1 MTSKKNFKKKMKR
14 YHKNHEDHKE
24 MSPRA
29 KKAAAGAASALLGV
43 GIMTGANTHVV
54 KAAGYREDE
63 IAEVESA
70 NVLSSEKTKV
80 RISVQQRTNSTED
93 QNGEVISDE
102 STETSNDV
110 VTDTSTETAS
120 TNPESVATND
130 TTVDTTSTEG
140 TSQLETQ
147 STETTT
153 EQVSTTGDTTSTE
166 GTSQLE
172 IQSTETTTEQ
182 VSTTGDTSNEE
193 TSKEKTKTPTYDDAK
208 NEVENIN
215 NTNNGKLDEAIENA
229 KGEGV
234 EVDVANGEDIT
245 TNVSGIKDA
254 EGKLEEHI
262 QKQLDKIN
270 EALEQY
276 RTELEKYNKE
286 SAEYEI
292 KLAEYNQKKAEYI
305 EELKKYGLWDENNV
319 DIDKVSQDLILDP
332 NESSKVTVV
341 YKGNNVTVGTGNKTI
356 GTNPDTRV
364 VLDQFYKINK
374 KTLGEFL
381 RLEYTGFQNSKY
393 GNVDI
398 EKILVSFSGWK
409 PNYERDTYDPSGI
422 YFNNKLTD
430 GFWYVHSDG
439 VTVDI
444 TLYDKEGNLI
454 DLKDGTAYITAGS
467 LNSEGTGSKY
477 IEKAEI
483 INDKEHNEYGGSG
496 LALPESTVKVHEGAG
511 IYGGDVL
518 YSEKNNEVL
527 VIYGEVNDST
537 IRKQTQAAI
546 KAWGDTETNR
556 AIINKYINWDNSND
570 NKKAIFG
577 AGLFK
582 VHGNKIKIRF
592 STDIGAAWATYSTSI
607 PKMTLD
613 AVHPGKAPE
622 RPALKIEVEKKKIVL
637 NKNSSVHIHYV
648 DVYNDIQNGV
658 ISGFDHVNL
667 HHGTELDEH
676 VQHIEHL
683 AVGDAYQN
691 TLWDWTSAG
700 YVLAE
705 MQPEAEKGTI
715 KDDPQH
721 HYVYLTHGTAQ
732 ENRYVDVNQVIHYVY
747 EDGTTAHED
756 YNGETLHFVQ
766 TGIKDLVTKKITWDG
781 EWTPV
786 QSFEIVKSPEIENY
800 VADRLEVGPYEITV
814 TNDNYKDNLNK
825 EDTVT
830 YYAQMEEISRDKVVT
845 QVIHYVY
852 EDGSTAKPDH
862 VSVNLVFH
870 QNGVKNMATGEEI
883 WDGEWTKTQTFVTV
897 VSPVIEGYTA
907 DRLEI
912 GPYDI
917 TVTNDN
923 YGNNLDKEDTVIYR
937 PNTTTP
943 DLDPDPTPAPDPTPT
958 PAPDPTPTP
967 DPEPEPTP
975 GPLPEEEPD
984 KENKGTGTAKV
995 APVKAATVSDEAQ
1008 TPETVSTT
1016 EGISDESTEVAEK
1029 SQNEET
1035 LPETGD
1041 KKAEAAGVLGA
1052 LAATMGITGLGASR
1066 RRKASAKVNRKD
1078 KKNGK

>member
-1 MTSKKNFKKKMKR
+1 M
-14 YHKNHEDHKE
+14 
-24 MSPRA
+24 
-29 KKAAAGAASALLGV
+29 
-43 GIMTGANTHVV
+43 
-54 KAAGYREDE
+54 
-63 IAEVESA
+63 
-70 NVLSSEKTKV
+70 
-80 RISVQQRTNSTED
+80 
-93 QNGEVISDE
+93 
-102 STETSNDV
+102 
-110 VTDTSTETAS
+110 
-120 TNPESVATND
+120 
-130 TTVDTTSTEG
+130 
-140 TSQLETQ
+140 
-147 STETTT
+147 
-153 EQVSTTGDTTSTE
+153 
-166 GTSQLE
+166 
-172 IQSTETTTEQ
+172 
-182 VSTTGDTSNEE
+182 
-193 TSKEKTKTPTYDDAK
+193 
-208 NEVENIN
+208 
-215 NTNNGKLDEAIENA
+215 
-229 KGEGV
+229 
-234 EVDVANGEDIT
+234 
-245 TNVSGIKDA
+245 
-254 EGKLEEHI
+254 
-262 QKQLDKIN
+262 
-270 EALEQY
+270 
-276 RTELEKYNKE
+276 
-286 SAEYEI
+286 
-292 KLAEYNQKKAEYI
+292 AEYNQKKADYI

-341 YKGNNVTVGTGNKTI
+341 YKGDNVTVGTGNKTI
-356 GTNPDTRV
+356 GTNPDTRI
-364 VLDQFYKINK
+364 VLDRFYKIDEE
-374 KTLGEFL
+374 TLGEFL

-527 VIYGEVNDST
+527 VIYGDVNDYT

-546 KAWGDTETNR
+546 NAWGDTGTNR

-570 NKKAIFG
+570 NKKEIFG

-592 STDIGAAWATYSTSI
+592 STGIGSAWATYSTSI

-622 RPALKIEVEKKKIVL
+622 RPTLKIEVEKKQIVL

-658 ISGFDHVNL
+658 TSGFDHVNL
-667 HHGTELDEH
+667 RHGTELGEH

-683 AVGDAYQN
+683 AIGDEYQN
-691 TLWDWTSAG
+691 TLWDWASAG

-705 MQPEAEKGTI
+705 IHVPEALKGTI
-715 KDDPQH
+715 KDAPQH
-721 HYVYLTHGTAQ
+721 HYVYLTHNT
-732 ENRYVDVNQVIHYVY
+732 ETEHRYMDVNQVIHYIY

-756 YNGETLHFVQ
+756 YNGKTLHFVQ
-766 TGIKDLVTKKITWDG
+766 TGTKDLVTGKITWDG

-800 VADRLEVGPYEITV
+800 VTDRLEVGPYDIIV
-814 TNDNYKDNLNK
+814 TDDDYGKSLDK
-825 EDTVT
+825 EDWVV
-830 YYAQMEEISRDKVVT
+830 YKAQIKETSRDKVVT

-862 VSVNLVFH
+862 VSVNLVFT
-870 QNGVKNMATGEEI
+870 QTGVKNMVTGEEI

-907 DRLEI
+907 DRLEV

-923 YGNNLDKEDTVIYR
+923 YGNNLDKEDTVVYR

-943 DLDPDPTPAPDPTPT
+943 DLDPDPT

-975 GPLPEEEPD
+975 GPLPEEEPGSEYPHQPEFD
-984 KENKGTGTAKV
+984 EEDETVTPHASTEPGKENKGTGTAKV

-1052 LAATMGITGLGASR
+1052 LAATMGITGLDASR

>member
-1 MTSKKNFKKKMKR
+1 MKMTSKKNFKKKMKR

-153 EQVSTTGDTTSTE
+153 EQVSA
-166 GTSQLE
+166 
-172 IQSTETTTEQ
+172 
-182 VSTTGDTSNEE
+182 TGDTSNEK
-193 TSKEKTKTPTYDDAK
+193 TPKEETKTPTYDDAK

-215 NTNNGKLDEAIENA
+215 NTNNSKLDEAIENA

-270 EALEQY
+270 KALEQY

-286 SAEYEI
+286 SEEYRK
-292 KLAEYNQKKAEYI
+292 KLKEYNQKKADYI

-341 YKGNNVTVGTGNKTI
+341 YKGDNVTVGTGNKTI
-356 GTNPDTRV
+356 GTNPDTQV

-374 KTLGEFL
+374 ETLGEFL

-409 PNYERDTYDPSGI
+409 PNYERDKYDPSGI

-444 TLYDKEGNLI
+444 TLYDKKDNPI

-527 VIYGEVNDST
+527 VIYGDVNDNT

-546 KAWGDTETNR
+546 NAWGDTETNR

-582 VHGNKIKIRF
+582 VHGKKIKIRF
-592 STDIGAAWATYSTSI
+592 STGIGSAWATYSTSI

-622 RPALKIEVEKKKIVL
+622 RPTLKIEVEKKQILL

-658 ISGFDHVNL
+658 TSGFDHVSL
-667 HHGTELDEH
+667 GHGTELGEH
-676 VQHIEHL
+676 VQHIEYL
-683 AVGDAYQN
+683 AIGDKYQN
-691 TLWDWTSAG
+691 TLWDWASAG

-705 MQPEAEKGTI
+705 MYVPEALKGTI

-721 HYVYLTHGTAQ
+721 HYVYLTHNT
-732 ENRYVDVNQVIHYVY
+732 ETEHRHMDVNQVIHYNY

-756 YNGETLHFVQ
+756 YNGKTLHFVQ
-766 TGIKDLVTKKITWDG
+766 TGTKDLVTGEITWDG
-781 EWTPV
+781 WTPV
-786 QSFEIVKSPEIENY
+786 QSFEMVKSPEIENY
-800 VADRLEVGPYEITV
+800 VTDRLEVGPYNIIV
-814 TNDNYKDNLNK
+814 TNDNYGDNLDK
-825 EDTVT
+825 EDWVV
-830 YYAQMEEISRDKVVT
+830 YKAQIKETSRDKVVT

-862 VSVNLVFH
+862 VSVNLVFT
-870 QNGVKNMATGEEI
+870 QTGVKNMVTGEEI

-907 DRLEI
+907 DRLEV

-923 YGNNLDKEDTVIYR
+923 YGNNLDKEDTVVYR

-943 DLDPDPTPAPDPTPT
+943 DLDPDPT

-1052 LAATMGITGLGASR
+1052 LAATMGITGLDASR

>member
-1 MTSKKNFKKKMKR
+1 M
-14 YHKNHEDHKE
+14 
-24 MSPRA
+24 
-29 KKAAAGAASALLGV
+29 
-43 GIMTGANTHVV
+43 
-54 KAAGYREDE
+54 
-63 IAEVESA
+63 
-70 NVLSSEKTKV
+70 
-80 RISVQQRTNSTED
+80 
-93 QNGEVISDE
+93 
-102 STETSNDV
+102 
-110 VTDTSTETAS
+110 
-120 TNPESVATND
+120 
-130 TTVDTTSTEG
+130 
-140 TSQLETQ
+140 
-147 STETTT
+147 
-153 EQVSTTGDTTSTE
+153 
-166 GTSQLE
+166 
-172 IQSTETTTEQ
+172 
-182 VSTTGDTSNEE
+182 
-193 TSKEKTKTPTYDDAK
+193 
-208 NEVENIN
+208 
-215 NTNNGKLDEAIENA
+215 
-229 KGEGV
+229 
-234 EVDVANGEDIT
+234 
-245 TNVSGIKDA
+245 
-254 EGKLEEHI
+254 
-262 QKQLDKIN
+262 
-270 EALEQY
+270 
-276 RTELEKYNKE
+276 
-286 SAEYEI
+286 
-292 KLAEYNQKKAEYI
+292 
-305 EELKKYGLWDENNV
+305 
-319 DIDKVSQDLILDP
+319 
-332 NESSKVTVV
+332 
-341 YKGNNVTVGTGNKTI
+341 
-356 GTNPDTRV
+356 
-364 VLDQFYKINK
+364 
-374 KTLGEFL
+374 
-381 RLEYTGFQNSKY
+381 
-393 GNVDI
+393 
-398 EKILVSFSGWK
+398 
-409 PNYERDTYDPSGI
+409 
-422 YFNNKLTD
+422 
-430 GFWYVHSDG
+430 
-439 VTVDI
+439 
-444 TLYDKEGNLI
+444 YDKEGNLI

-527 VIYGEVNDST
+527 VIYGDVNDYT

-546 KAWGDTETNR
+546 NAWGDTGTNR

-570 NKKAIFG
+570 NKKEIFG

-592 STDIGAAWATYSTSI
+592 STGIGSAWATYSTSI

-622 RPALKIEVEKKKIVL
+622 RPTLKIEVEKKQIVL

-658 ISGFDHVNL
+658 TSGFDHVNL
-667 HHGTELDEH
+667 RHGTELGEH

-683 AVGDAYQN
+683 AIGDEYQN
-691 TLWDWTSAG
+691 TLWDWASAG

-705 MQPEAEKGTI
+705 IHVPEALKGTI
-715 KDDPQH
+715 KDAPQH
-721 HYVYLTHGTAQ
+721 HYVYLTHNT
-732 ENRYVDVNQVIHYVY
+732 ETEHRYMDVNQVIHYIY

-756 YNGETLHFVQ
+756 YNGKTLHFVQ
-766 TGIKDLVTKKITWDG
+766 TGTKDLVTGKITWDG

-800 VADRLEVGPYEITV
+800 VTDRLEVGPYDIIV
-814 TNDNYKDNLNK
+814 TDDDYGKSLDK
-825 EDTVT
+825 EDWVV
-830 YYAQMEEISRDKVVT
+830 YKAQIKETSRDKVVT

-862 VSVNLVFH
+862 VSVNLVFT
-870 QNGVKNMATGEEI
+870 QTGVKNMVTGEEI

-907 DRLEI
+907 DRLEV

-923 YGNNLDKEDTVIYR
+923 YGNNLDKEDTVVYR
-937 PNTTTP
+937 PNTITP
-943 DLDPDPTPAPDPTPT
+943 DLDPDPT

-975 GPLPEEEPD
+975 GPLPEEEPGSEYPHQPEFD
-984 KENKGTGTAKV
+984 EEDETVTPHASTEPGKENKGTGTAKV

-1052 LAATMGITGLGASR
+1052 LAATMGITGLDASR

>member
-1 MTSKKNFKKKMKR
+1 MKMTSKKNFKKKMKR

-153 EQVSTTGDTTSTE
+153 EQVSA
-166 GTSQLE
+166 
-172 IQSTETTTEQ
+172 
-182 VSTTGDTSNEE
+182 TGDTSNEK
-193 TSKEKTKTPTYDDAK
+193 TPKEETKTPTYDDAK

-215 NTNNGKLDEAIENA
+215 NTNNSKLDEAIENA
-229 KGEGV
+229 KGEGG

-270 EALEQY
+270 KALEQY

-286 SAEYEI
+286 SADYEI
-292 KLAEYNQKKAEYI
+292 KLAEYNQKKADYI
-305 EELKKYGLWDENNV
+305 EELKKYGLWDENDV

-341 YKGNNVTVGTGNKTI
+341 YKGDNVTVGTGNKTI

-374 KTLGEFL
+374 ETLGEFL

-409 PNYERDTYDPSGI
+409 PNYERDKYDPSGI

-444 TLYDKEGNLI
+444 TLYDKKDNPI

-527 VIYGEVNDST
+527 VIYGDVNDKT

-546 KAWGDTETNR
+546 NAWGDTETNR

-582 VHGNKIKIRF
+582 VHGKKIKIRF
-592 STDIGAAWATYSTSI
+592 STGIGSAWATYSTSI

-622 RPALKIEVEKKKIVL
+622 RPTLKIEVEKKQIVL

-658 ISGFDHVNL
+658 TSGFDHVSL
-667 HHGTELDEH
+667 GHGTELGEH

-683 AVGDAYQN
+683 AIGDEYQN
-691 TLWDWTSAG
+691 TLWDWASAG

-705 MQPEAEKGTI
+705 MYVPEALKGTI

-721 HYVYLTHGTAQ
+721 HYVYLTHNT
-732 ENRYVDVNQVIHYVY
+732 ETEHRHMDVNQVIHYNY

-756 YNGETLHFVQ
+756 YNGKTLHFVQ
-766 TGIKDLVTKKITWDG
+766 TGTKDLVTGEITWD

-786 QSFEIVKSPEIENY
+786 QSFEMVKSPEIENY
-800 VADRLEVGPYEITV
+800 VPDRLEVGPYNIIV
-814 TNDNYKDNLNK
+814 TNDNYGTNLDK
-825 EDTVT
+825 EDWVV
-830 YYAQMEEISRDKVVT
+830 YKAQIKETSRDKVVT

-862 VSVNLVFH
+862 VSVNLVFT
-870 QNGVKNMATGEEI
+870 QTGVKNMVTGEEI

-907 DRLEI
+907 DRLEV

-923 YGNNLDKEDTVIYR
+923 YGNNLDKEDTVVYR

-958 PAPDPTPTP
+958 PDPDPTPTP

-975 GPLPEEEPD
+975 DPLPEEDEYPHQPEFDEEDETVTPHVSTEPG

>member
-1 MTSKKNFKKKMKR
+1 M
-14 YHKNHEDHKE
+14 
-24 MSPRA
+24 
-29 KKAAAGAASALLGV
+29 
-43 GIMTGANTHVV
+43 
-54 KAAGYREDE
+54 
-63 IAEVESA
+63 
-70 NVLSSEKTKV
+70 
-80 RISVQQRTNSTED
+80 
-93 QNGEVISDE
+93 
-102 STETSNDV
+102 
-110 VTDTSTETAS
+110 
-120 TNPESVATND
+120 
-130 TTVDTTSTEG
+130 
-140 TSQLETQ
+140 
-147 STETTT
+147 
-153 EQVSTTGDTTSTE
+153 
-166 GTSQLE
+166 
-172 IQSTETTTEQ
+172 
-182 VSTTGDTSNEE
+182 
-193 TSKEKTKTPTYDDAK
+193 DD
-208 NEVENIN
+208 
-215 NTNNGKLDEAIENA
+215 
-229 KGEGV
+229 
-234 EVDVANGEDIT
+234 
-245 TNVSGIKDA
+245 
-254 EGKLEEHI
+254 
-262 QKQLDKIN
+262 
-270 EALEQY
+270 
-276 RTELEKYNKE
+276 YNK
-286 SAEYEI
+286 
-292 KLAEYNQKKAEYI
+292 KKAEYI
-305 EELKKYGLWDENNV
+305 EELKKYGLWDENDV

-341 YKGNNVTVGTGNKTI
+341 YKGDNVTVGTGNKTI
-356 GTNPDTRV
+356 GTNPDTQV

-374 KTLGEFL
+374 ETLGEFL

-398 EKILVSFSGWK
+398 GKILVSFSGWK
-409 PNYERDTYDPSGI
+409 PNYERDKYDPSGI

-444 TLYDKEGNLI
+444 TLYDKKDNPI

-527 VIYGEVNDST
+527 VIYGDVNDKT

-546 KAWGDTETNR
+546 NAWGDTETNR

-582 VHGNKIKIRF
+582 VHGKKIKIRF
-592 STDIGAAWATYSTSI
+592 STGIGAAWATYSTSI

-622 RPALKIEVEKKKIVL
+622 RPTLKIEVEKKQIVL

-658 ISGFDHVNL
+658 TSGFDHVSL
-667 HHGTELDEH
+667 GHGTELGEH
-676 VQHIEHL
+676 VQHIEYL
-683 AVGDAYQN
+683 AIGDEYQN
-691 TLWDWTSAG
+691 TLWDWASAG

-705 MQPEAEKGTI
+705 MYVPEALKGTI

-721 HYVYLTHGTAQ
+721 HYVYLTHNT
-732 ENRYVDVNQVIHYVY
+732 ETEHRHKDVNQVIHYIY

-756 YNGETLHFVQ
+756 YNKTLHFVQ
-766 TGIKDLVTKKITWDG
+766 TGTKDLVTGEITWDG
-781 EWTPV
+781 EWT
-786 QSFEIVKSPEIENY
+786 E
-800 VADRLEVGPYEITV
+800 
-814 TNDNYKDNLNK
+814 
-825 EDTVT
+825 
-830 YYAQMEEISRDKVVT
+830 T
-845 QVIHYVY
+845 Q
-852 EDGSTAKPDH
+852 A
-862 VSVNLVFH
+862 
-870 QNGVKNMATGEEI
+870 
-883 WDGEWTKTQTFVTV
+883 FVTV

-923 YGNNLDKEDTVIYR
+923 YGNTDLDKEDTVVYR

-943 DLDPDPTPAPDPTPT
+943 DLDPDPT

-1052 LAATMGITGLGASR
+1052 LAATMGITGLDASR

>member
-1 MTSKKNFKKKMKR
+1 M
-14 YHKNHEDHKE
+14 
-24 MSPRA
+24 
-29 KKAAAGAASALLGV
+29 
-43 GIMTGANTHVV
+43 
-54 KAAGYREDE
+54 
-63 IAEVESA
+63 
-70 NVLSSEKTKV
+70 
-80 RISVQQRTNSTED
+80 
-93 QNGEVISDE
+93 
-102 STETSNDV
+102 
-110 VTDTSTETAS
+110 
-120 TNPESVATND
+120 
-130 TTVDTTSTEG
+130 
-140 TSQLETQ
+140 
-147 STETTT
+147 
-153 EQVSTTGDTTSTE
+153 
-166 GTSQLE
+166 
-172 IQSTETTTEQ
+172 
-182 VSTTGDTSNEE
+182 
-193 TSKEKTKTPTYDDAK
+193 
-208 NEVENIN
+208 
-215 NTNNGKLDEAIENA
+215 
-229 KGEGV
+229 
-234 EVDVANGEDIT
+234 
-245 TNVSGIKDA
+245 
-254 EGKLEEHI
+254 
-262 QKQLDKIN
+262 
-270 EALEQY
+270 
-276 RTELEKYNKE
+276 
-286 SAEYEI
+286 
-292 KLAEYNQKKAEYI
+292 
-305 EELKKYGLWDENNV
+305 
-319 DIDKVSQDLILDP
+319 
-332 NESSKVTVV
+332 
-341 YKGNNVTVGTGNKTI
+341 YKGDNVTVGTGNKTI
-356 GTNPDTRV
+356 GTNPDTQV

-374 KTLGEFL
+374 ETLGEFL

-398 EKILVSFSGWK
+398 GKILVSFSGWK
-409 PNYERDTYDPSGI
+409 PNYERDKYDPSGI

-444 TLYDKEGNLI
+444 TLYDKKDNPI

-527 VIYGEVNDST
+527 VIYGDVNDKT

-546 KAWGDTETNR
+546 NAWGDTETNR

-582 VHGNKIKIRF
+582 VHGKKIKIRF
-592 STDIGAAWATYSTSI
+592 STDTGSAWATYSTSI

-622 RPALKIEVEKKKIVL
+622 RPTLKIEVEKKQILL

-658 ISGFDHVNL
+658 TSGFDHVSL
-667 HHGTELDEH
+667 GHGTELGEH
-676 VQHIEHL
+676 VQHIEYL
-683 AVGDAYQN
+683 AIGDKYQN
-691 TLWDWTSAG
+691 TLWDWASAG

-705 MQPEAEKGTI
+705 MYVPEALKGTI

-721 HYVYLTHGTAQ
+721 HYVYLTHNT
-732 ENRYVDVNQVIHYVY
+732 ETEHRHKDVNQVIHYIY

-756 YNGETLHFVQ
+756 YNGKTLHFVQ
-766 TGIKDLVTKKITWDG
+766 TGTKDLVTGEITWD

-786 QSFEIVKSPEIENY
+786 QSFEMVKSPEIENY
-800 VADRLEVGPYEITV
+800 VPDRLEVGPYNI
-814 TNDNYKDNLNK
+814 
-825 EDTVT
+825 
-830 YYAQMEEISRDKVVT
+830 I
-845 QVIHYVY
+845 
-852 EDGSTAKPDH
+852 
-862 VSVNLVFH
+862 
-870 QNGVKNMATGEEI
+870 
-883 WDGEWTKTQTFVTV
+883 
-897 VSPVIEGYTA
+897 
-907 DRLEI
+907 
-912 GPYDI
+912 
-917 TVTNDN
+917 VTNDN
-923 YGNNLDKEDTVIYR
+923 YGNNLDKEDTVVYR

-943 DLDPDPTPAPDPTPT
+943 DLDPDPT

-1016 EGISDESTEVAEK
+1016 EGISDESTEVTEK

-1052 LAATMGITGLGASR
+1052 LAATMGITGLDASR

>member
-1 MTSKKNFKKKMKR
+1 MKMTSKKNFKKKMKR

-153 EQVSTTGDTTSTE
+153 EQVSA
-166 GTSQLE
+166 
-172 IQSTETTTEQ
+172 
-182 VSTTGDTSNEE
+182 TGDTSNEK
-193 TSKEKTKTPTYDDAK
+193 TPKEETKTPTYDDAK

-215 NTNNGKLDEAIENA
+215 NTNNSKLDEAIENA

-270 EALEQY
+270 KALEQY
-276 RTELEKYNKE
+276 KTELEKYNKE
-286 SAEYEI
+286 SADYEI
-292 KLAEYNQKKAEYI
+292 KLAEYNKKKADYI
-305 EELKKYGLWDENNV
+305 EELKKYGLWDENDV

-341 YKGNNVTVGTGNKTI
+341 YKGDNVTVGTGNKTI
-356 GTNPDTRV
+356 GTNPDTQV

-374 KTLGEFL
+374 ETLGEFL

-398 EKILVSFSGWK
+398 GKILVSFSGWK
-409 PNYERDTYDPSGI
+409 PNYERDKYDPSGI

-444 TLYDKEGNLI
+444 TLYDKKDNPI

-527 VIYGEVNDST
+527 VIYGDVNDKT

-546 KAWGDTETNR
+546 NAWGDTETNR

-582 VHGNKIKIRF
+582 VHGKKIKIRF
-592 STDIGAAWATYSTSI
+592 STGIGSAWATYSTSI

-622 RPALKIEVEKKKIVL
+622 RPTLKIEVEKKQIVL

-658 ISGFDHVNL
+658 TSGFDHVSL
-667 HHGTELDEH
+667 GHGTELGEH
-676 VQHIEHL
+676 VQHIEYL
-683 AVGDAYQN
+683 AIGDEYQN
-691 TLWDWTSAG
+691 TLWDWASAG

-705 MQPEAEKGTI
+705 MYVPEALKGTI

-721 HYVYLTHGTAQ
+721 HYVYLTHNT
-732 ENRYVDVNQVIHYVY
+732 ETEHRHKDVNQVIHYTY

-756 YNGETLHFVQ
+756 YNGKTLHFVQ
-766 TGIKDLVTKKITWDG
+766 TGTKDLVTGEITWD

-786 QSFEIVKSPEIENY
+786 QSFEMVKSPEIENY
-800 VADRLEVGPYEITV
+800 VPDRLEVGPYNIIV
-814 TNDNYKDNLNK
+814 TDDDYGKNIDK
-825 EDTVT
+825 EDWVV
-830 YYAQMEEISRDKVVT
+830 YKAQIKETSRDKVVT

-862 VSVNLVFH
+862 VSVNLVFT
-870 QNGVKNMATGEEI
+870 QTGVKNMVTGEEI

-907 DRLEI
+907 DRLEV

-923 YGNNLDKEDTVIYR
+923 YGNNLDKEDTVVYR

-943 DLDPDPTPAPDPTPT
+943 DLDPDPT

-975 GPLPEEEPD
+975 GPLPEEDETVTPHASTEPG

-1052 LAATMGITGLGASR
+1052 LAATMGITGLDASR

>member
-1 MTSKKNFKKKMKR
+1 M
-14 YHKNHEDHKE
+14 
-24 MSPRA
+24 
-29 KKAAAGAASALLGV
+29 
-43 GIMTGANTHVV
+43 
-54 KAAGYREDE
+54 
-63 IAEVESA
+63 
-70 NVLSSEKTKV
+70 
-80 RISVQQRTNSTED
+80 
-93 QNGEVISDE
+93 
-102 STETSNDV
+102 
-110 VTDTSTETAS
+110 
-120 TNPESVATND
+120 
-130 TTVDTTSTEG
+130 
-140 TSQLETQ
+140 
-147 STETTT
+147 
-153 EQVSTTGDTTSTE
+153 
-166 GTSQLE
+166 
-172 IQSTETTTEQ
+172 
-182 VSTTGDTSNEE
+182 
-193 TSKEKTKTPTYDDAK
+193 
-208 NEVENIN
+208 
-215 NTNNGKLDEAIENA
+215 
-229 KGEGV
+229 
-234 EVDVANGEDIT
+234 
-245 TNVSGIKDA
+245 
-254 EGKLEEHI
+254 
-262 QKQLDKIN
+262 
-270 EALEQY
+270 
-276 RTELEKYNKE
+276 
-286 SAEYEI
+286 
-292 KLAEYNQKKAEYI
+292 
-305 EELKKYGLWDENNV
+305 
-319 DIDKVSQDLILDP
+319 DP

-341 YKGNNVTVGTGNKTI
+341 YKGDNVTVGTGNKTI
-356 GTNPDTRV
+356 GTNPDTQV

-374 KTLGEFL
+374 ETLGEFL

-409 PNYERDTYDPSGI
+409 PNYERDKYDPSGI

-444 TLYDKEGNLI
+444 TLYDKKDNPI

-527 VIYGEVNDST
+527 VIYGDVNDKT

-546 KAWGDTETNR
+546 NAWGDTETNR

-582 VHGNKIKIRF
+582 VHGKKIKIRF
-592 STDIGAAWATYSTSI
+592 STGIGSAWATYSTSI

-622 RPALKIEVEKKKIVL
+622 RPTLKIEVEKKQIVL

-658 ISGFDHVNL
+658 TSGFDHVSL
-667 HHGTELDEH
+667 GHGTELGEH
-676 VQHIEHL
+676 VQHIEYL
-683 AVGDAYQN
+683 AIGDEYQN
-691 TLWDWTSAG
+691 TLWDWASAG

-705 MQPEAEKGTI
+705 MYVPEALKGTI

-721 HYVYLTHGTAQ
+721 HYVYLTHNT
-732 ENRYVDVNQVIHYVY
+732 ETEHRHKDVNQVIHYTY

-756 YNGETLHFVQ
+756 YNETLHFVQ
-766 TGIKDLVTKKITWDG
+766 TGTKDLVTGEITWDG
-781 EWTPV
+781 EWT
-786 QSFEIVKSPEIENY
+786 E
-800 VADRLEVGPYEITV
+800 
-814 TNDNYKDNLNK
+814 
-825 EDTVT
+825 
-830 YYAQMEEISRDKVVT
+830 T
-845 QVIHYVY
+845 Q
-852 EDGSTAKPDH
+852 A
-862 VSVNLVFH
+862 
-870 QNGVKNMATGEEI
+870 
-883 WDGEWTKTQTFVTV
+883 FVTV

-923 YGNNLDKEDTVIYR
+923 YGNTDLDKEDTVVYR

-943 DLDPDPTPAPDPTPT
+943 DLDPDPTPAPDPTPTPDPEPEPT

-1052 LAATMGITGLGASR
+1052 LAATMGITGLDASR